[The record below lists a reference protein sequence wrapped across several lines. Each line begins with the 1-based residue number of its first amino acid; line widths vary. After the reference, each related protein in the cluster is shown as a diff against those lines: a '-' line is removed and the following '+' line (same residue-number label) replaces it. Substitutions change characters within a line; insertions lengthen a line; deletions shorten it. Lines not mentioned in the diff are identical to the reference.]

1 MVTSMRNARIPQTA
15 FRTASFSS
23 EFSERGQRMLELTS
37 VSCNE
42 IMLCQWCVLCQEGWL
57 HNNDLHNEPSDLSL
71 HFSPLTFLPTIASG
85 TEPFAQTIS
94 CLSSSFPCKL

>member
-1 MVTSMRNARIPQTA
+1 MVTRMRNARIPQTA

-57 HNNDLHNEPSDLSL
+57 HNNNVHNDLSL
-71 HFSPLTFLPTIASG
+71 LHFSHLTFLPTIASG